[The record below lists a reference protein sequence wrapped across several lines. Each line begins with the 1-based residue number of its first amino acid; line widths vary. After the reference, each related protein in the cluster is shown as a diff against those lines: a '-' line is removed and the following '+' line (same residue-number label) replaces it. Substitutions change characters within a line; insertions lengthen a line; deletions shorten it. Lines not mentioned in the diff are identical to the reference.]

1 MNAWEVWQC
10 PFPWG
15 DHPAVIVSNS
25 VRVERKPQ
33 IVVLSCQTM
42 KPDTYRDPQGNESL
56 LDEADG
62 MDWKTLCRC
71 DLLWTIEK
79 SVLKYRRGI
88 VLDERRR
95 DIARKIIQGLAIA
108 GL

>member
-1 MNAWEVWQC
+1 LKPWEVWQC

-15 DHPAVIVSNS
+15 KHPAVIVSNA

-33 IVVLSCQTM
+33 IVVLSCRTLGPQ
-42 KPDTYRDPQGNESL
+42 TYRDPQGNEAL

-71 DLLWTIEK
+71 DLLWTIDK
-79 SVLKYRRGI
+79 GVLIYRRGE
-88 VLDERRR
+88 VRTERRR
-95 DIARKIIQGLAIA
+95 DIAEKIIRGLAIA
-108 GL
+108 GM

>member
-1 MNAWEVWQC
+1 MKPWEIWQC

-15 DHPAVIVSNS
+15 PHPAVIISNA

-42 KPDTYRDPQGNESL
+42 RPQTYRDPEGNESL
-56 LDEADG
+56 LDESDG
-62 MDWKTLCRC
+62 LSWKTLCRC
-71 DLLWTIEK
+71 DLLWTIDKKILTGRIGE
-79 SVLKYRRGI
+79 VQA
-88 VLDERRR
+88 ERQR
-95 DIARKIIQGLAIA
+95 DIAQKIIRGLAIA

>member
-1 MNAWEVWQC
+1 MNSWEVWQC

-15 DHPAVIVSNS
+15 EHPAVIVSNA

-42 KPDTYRDPQGNESL
+42 RPDTLRDPYGNESL
-56 LDEADG
+56 LDEAD
-62 MDWKTLCRC
+62 D
-71 DLLWTIEK
+71 
-79 SVLKYRRGI
+79 
-88 VLDERRR
+88 
-95 DIARKIIQGLAIA
+95 QGLAIA

>member
-15 DHPAVIVSNS
+15 SHPAVIVSNS
-25 VRVERKPQ
+25 VRVERKKQ
-33 IVVLSCQTM
+33 IVVLACSTM
-42 KPDTYRDPQGNESL
+42 NPGSFREPEANESL

-71 DLLWTIEK
+71 DLLFTIDKTILE
-79 SVLKYRRGI
+79 YRRGL
-88 VLDERRR
+88 VQAERRR
-95 DIARKIIQGLAIA
+95 DIARKIIQGICIA